1 MLLERRTCDCRR
13 IIKLRQ
19 SRWAGIGCRCFKMS
33 TESKAMKK
41 IEAIIKPFKLDE
53 VRNALKGL
61 GINDM
66 TVSEVESCGERSGLS
81 LHSRGRAY
89 ASDFDPKIKMEF
101 MVPDGLSGAVSAA
114 IVEAARTGKS
124 GDGSIFV
131 SQVEESIRIDG
142 REKEQLQYAGTVEM
156 ENHRQP
162 VY

>member
-1 MLLERRTCDCRR
+1 
-13 IIKLRQ
+13 
-19 SRWAGIGCRCFKMS
+19 
-33 TESKAMKK
+33 MKK

-66 TVSEVESCGERSGLS
+66 TVSEVESCGGRSGLS

-89 ASDFDPKIKMEF
+89 ASDFDAKIKMEF

-142 REKEQLQYAGTVEM
+142 REKEQLQYAETVET